1 MMGDMDNTTIMLLAS
16 PVIVLQLVLMAINLL
31 NWNRKKKT
39 RYLDKTWWLVI
50 ILLGSL
56 IGNVVYMIL
65 ESDKNDSDKN

>member
-1 MMGDMDNTTIMLLAS
+1 MGDMDTTTIILLAS
-16 PVIVLQLVLMAINLL
+16 PVIVLQLVLMVINLL

-39 RYLDKTWWLVI
+39 RYLDKVWWLAII
-50 ILLGSL
+50 ILGGL